1 MNWTKLIYVLIIVLL
16 YTPMVFL
23 GANVFFPKYTGAD
36 SYYHYEYNDCY
47 QKYPASTFEKAST
60 EEQEQITQ
68 KQATCQKEQQQTQQT
83 FEQQKQQYEGTKY
96 IFVIAFNLIILLIAL
111 FLPKLQDSVT
121 MGLFLSSIVTTFG
134 ATIQY
139 FNSKS
144 KIGFIALVI
153 TFFLTLYFI
162 NRKKDTFVDWKE
174 KK

>member
-23 GANVFFPKYTGAD
+23 GANVFFPKYTGTD

-47 QKYPASTFEKAST
+47 TKYPTPAPEKT
-60 EEQEQITQ
+60 TPEHQEKIT
-68 KQATCQKEQQQTQQT
+68 KQQNECQKEQQQSQQT
-83 FEQQKQQYEGTKY
+83 FEQTKSQYEGTKY
-96 IFVIAFNLIILLIAL
+96 IFVITFNLIILLLAL

-162 NRKKDTFVDWKE
+162 NKKKDTFVEWKE
-174 KK
+174 KR